1 MPIFRVCWLISTPA
15 IGEKRPCLPTP
26 AALRKQFIKAFDSLA
41 HHRQRHDVFADFL
54 DMAVCAIRKRTLPPG
69 PAADALED
77 QYMAVVKRNTVEDV
91 RKIPE
96 LLTIAALAVQDGGCD
111 FLGLVAGDL
120 ELINGHMGQFFTPYD
135 VSRMIAE
142 MTLDTVDE
150 IIAEQG
156 FVTVQEPACGA
167 GGMIIAAAD
176 VIARKGFDIGRQLY
190 VDATDI
196 SPMCFKMSYLQA
208 SLRGIPATIR
218 RGNTL
223 TLEMF
228 EHAMTPAFFGFYA
241 SHKDGFDAWQRGEG
255 RGAVSYD
262 AEISQHGAEAEP
274 IEPQPIQPASKR
286 QAPVAQP
293 RQLNLFD

>member
-1 MPIFRVCWLISTPA
+1 VPTQAEHR
-15 IGEKRPCLPTP
+15 KR
-26 AALRKQFIKAFDSLA
+26 FIKVFESLA
-41 HHRQRHDVFADFL
+41 HHRERHDVLSDFL
-54 DMAVCAIRKRTLPPG
+54 DLAVCTIRKGTLLPG

-77 QYMAVVKRNTVEDV
+77 QYMAVVKRNAADDV
-91 RKIPE
+91 RKMPE
-96 LLTIAALAVQDGGCD
+96 LFALTALAVHDGGCD
-111 FLGLVAGDL
+111 FLGQVVGDL
-120 ELINGHMGQFFTPYD
+120 GLITGHIGQFFTPYD
-135 VSRMIAE
+135 LSRMIAE
-142 MTLDTVDE
+142 LTLDTVDE

-167 GGMIIAAAD
+167 GGMIVAAAD
-176 VIARKGFDIGRQLY
+176 VLARKGFDIGQQLY

-228 EHAMTPAFFGFYA
+228 DAAHTPAFLGFYA
-241 SHKDGFDAWQRGEG
+241 THKDAFDAWQRGEG

-262 AEISQHGAEAEP
+262 AEITQQGAEPEPAEP
-274 IEPQPIQPASKR
+274 APPTVPARKR
-286 QAPVAQP
+286 KPDPP
-293 RQLNLFD
+293 RQLDLFQPKEP